1 MISTTKGILLTS
13 QFVDAFQYAFRL
25 HAHQTRKGKNT
36 PYIAHLLSV
45 AALVLEMGGTEDET
59 IAALLHD
66 AVEDQG
72 GAKTLDK
79 IRTMFGEN
87 VAGIVAECT
96 DSFTTP
102 KAPWRIRKEKYLRHL
117 KHASLSALRVS
128 LADKLHNARTILLD
142 LNEFGEDVW
151 DRFNGGKEGTLWYY
165 RTLANSFDN
174 FPNQIYVLELKKV
187 IHEIETASRNP
198 NDA

>member
-1 MISTTKGILLTS
+1 LISTTKGILLTS

-151 DRFNGGKEGTLWYY
+151 NRFNGGKEGTLWYY